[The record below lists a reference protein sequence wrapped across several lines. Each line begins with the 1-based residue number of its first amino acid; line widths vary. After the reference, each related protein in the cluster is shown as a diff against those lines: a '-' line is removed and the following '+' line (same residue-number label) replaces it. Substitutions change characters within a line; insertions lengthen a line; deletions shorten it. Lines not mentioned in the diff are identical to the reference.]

1 MNILLGIFFILHG
14 LVHFWYV
21 TLIQGW
27 VRLEAEMGWSG
38 SSWLLGDMLESP
50 FLSVLA
56 TSLLALS
63 ALGFVGSGI
72 GLLGDTPWTRTLL
85 WISSLLSALTLVV
98 IWDGGLEKIV
108 EKGLIGLLINLVV
121 ILVLIFR

>member
-1 MNILLGIFFILHG
+1 MNILLGSFFILHG
-14 LVHFWYV
+14 LVHVWYV

-27 VRLEAEMGWSG
+27 VTLEAEMGWTG
-38 SSWLLGDMLESP
+38 SSWLLGDILDSP
-50 FLSVLA
+50 ILSTLT

-63 ALGFVGSGI
+63 ALGFVSSGI
-72 GLLGDTPWTRTLL
+72 GLLGETAWTRTLL
-85 WISSLLSALTLVV
+85 WISSLLSALTLLV